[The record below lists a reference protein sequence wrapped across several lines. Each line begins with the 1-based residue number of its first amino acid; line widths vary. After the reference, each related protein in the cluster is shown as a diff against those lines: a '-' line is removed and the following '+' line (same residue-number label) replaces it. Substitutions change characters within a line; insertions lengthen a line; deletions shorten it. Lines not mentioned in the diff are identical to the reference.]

1 MEVRTFYN
9 DLRFKKGILYTTDY
23 ILDETITLL
32 FRKLPF
38 ETAEVETKEIIRA
51 IDNSYLIL
59 EWINEERFRKAK
71 DLRLKFRDKPRIS
84 FTDLTSMVVME
95 EVGIQDVLTDDDHFI
110 HVGMGFKRLP

>member
-1 MEVRTFYN
+1 MKLLIDTWGWITYSNRREERHAEIRTFYN
-9 DLRFKKGILYTTDY
+9 NFRLKKGILYTTDY

-38 ETAEVETKEIIRA
+38 ETAEEETKEIIRA
-51 IDNSYLIL
+51 IDNNYLIL
-59 EWINEERFRKAK
+59 EWINEERFGKAR

-95 EVGIQDVLTDDDHFI
+95 
-110 HVGMGFKRLP
+110 